1 MGNEDR
7 SKHGSPY
14 DTVASS
20 AFRFLIEIV
29 AWVAGPWAVADLT
42 GSNWLAIPAL
52 VVLVGLPAVFNAP
65 GDKNTEGI
73 VIPGPLRIVIEMF
86 LAAVAVAASAIV
98 WPAWGSAAVALI
110 AAAMLVTGRA
120 RYRWLASG
128 APAVDL
134 T

>member
-1 MGNEDR
+1 MGKEDR
-7 SKHGSPY
+7 STHSSPY

-29 AWVAGPWAVADLT
+29 AWVAGPWAFADLT

-65 GDKNTEGI
+65 GDKNTDG
-73 VIPGPLRIVIEMF
+73 VLIPGPLRIVIEMF
-86 LAAVAVAASAIV
+86 LATVAIAASAVVWPAWAAVAVA
-98 WPAWGSAAVALI
+98 LT
-110 AAAMLVTGRA
+110 AAAMLVTGQA
-120 RYRWLASG
+120 RYRWLARG
-128 APAVDL
+128 APAVEL

>member
-1 MGNEDR
+1 VGKQES

-65 GDKNTEGI
+65 GDKNTDGI
-73 VIPGPLRIVIEMF
+73 LIPGPVRIVIEMF
-86 LAAVAVAASAIV
+86 LAAVALAASAVV
-98 WPAWGSAAVALI
+98 WPAWASVVVALI
-110 AAAMLVTGRA
+110 AAAMLVTGLA

-128 APAVDL
+128 TPAVE
-134 T
+134 TT